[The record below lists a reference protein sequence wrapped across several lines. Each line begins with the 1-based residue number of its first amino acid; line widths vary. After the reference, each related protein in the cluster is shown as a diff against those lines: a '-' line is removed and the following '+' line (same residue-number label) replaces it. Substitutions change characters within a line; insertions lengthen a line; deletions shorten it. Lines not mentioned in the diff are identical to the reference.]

1 MNEKTMSPIV
11 ARRIAF
17 ALAATLSALG
27 AACEE
32 KSPAS
37 LAPQASALA
46 SAVPVTETSKKFVV
60 QTDTS
65 DVEFSMD
72 AELEKIFGR
81 APKSVEGE
89 LFVDAGSIGKT
100 RGLLKVDLLDL
111 ALFQRKRGKADE
123 EFGEEVK
130 EEKQNEDART
140 WLQINE
146 DAPQEMREQNRWV
159 EFKVEKVTSTSNDDV
174 RAMSGSERKVT
185 AAVEGTVRLHGR
197 VAKKTA
203 KLELSFHFDGDDV
216 KSLSVKTT
224 EPLEIGLEE
233 HDIRPRKAFDQLA
246 DATLE
251 KLGAKVAKIAKV
263 NVEFEAAAQ

>member
-1 MNEKTMSPIV
+1 
-11 ARRIAF
+11 
-17 ALAATLSALG
+17 
-27 AACEE
+27 
-32 KSPAS
+32 
-37 LAPQASALA
+37 
-46 SAVPVTETSKKFVV
+46 
-60 QTDTS
+60 
-65 DVEFSMD
+65 
-72 AELEKIFGR
+72 
-81 APKSVEGE
+81 
-89 LFVDAGSIGKT
+89 
-100 RGLLKVDLLDL
+100 
-111 ALFQRKRGKADE
+111 
-123 EFGEEVK
+123 
-130 EEKQNEDART
+130 
-140 WLQINE
+140 
-146 DAPQEMREQNRWV
+146 MREQNRWV